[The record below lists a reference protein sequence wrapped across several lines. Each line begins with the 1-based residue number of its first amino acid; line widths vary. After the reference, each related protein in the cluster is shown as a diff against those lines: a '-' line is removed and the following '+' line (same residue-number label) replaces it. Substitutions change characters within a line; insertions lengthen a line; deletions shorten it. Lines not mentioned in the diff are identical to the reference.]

1 MLLHVYI
8 CTLESVVLLHWFQS
22 TYYFICSPGLKVLSS
37 IFVQNSRWGTFIN
50 FRPKV
55 QVRYVYHF
63 SSKSPGD
70 VRSSISVQKS
80 RWGTFINIPQKVQV
94 RYIHQFPSKS
104 PGEVYSSISVKSPGD
119 VCSSISVKSPDE
131 VCSLISVHHII
142 IVICVPQF
150 FTFFSVIV
158 RPICSKLYR
167 NVTYLVS
174 NSIYEICF
182 HGKFT
187 AKTII
192 LSDWLKFELSSQKR
206 HL

>member
-80 RWGTFINIPQKVQV
+80 RWCMFINIRQKS
-94 RYIHQFPSKS
+94 RWGMFIN
-104 PGEVYSSISVKSPGD
+104 I
-119 VCSSISVKSPDE
+119 CSSHHHCHLCTTVFHILIFSPLSSDQFVPNFTE
-131 VCSLISVHHII
+131 MLLTWSATVYMKFASMGNSLQRQLFFLIGWNLNFLLRNDIYNGIVTWKECSLYS
-142 IVICVPQF
+142 F
-150 FTFFSVIV
+150 FPTQTWNF
-158 RPICSKLYR
+158 
-167 NVTYLVS
+167 
-174 NSIYEICF
+174 
-182 HGKFT
+182 
-187 AKTII
+187 
-192 LSDWLKFELSSQKR
+192 
-206 HL
+206 

>member
-1 MLLHVYI
+1 LLLLIYKLFIAFTCLHLYI
-8 CTLESVVLLHWFQS
+8 RKRSFIALIPKYILFYLLTWTKGIVINFRPKFQVRYVHQLPS
-22 TYYFICSPGLKVLSS
+22 KSPGEVCLSF
-37 IFVQNSRWGTFIN
+37 FVQKSRWCTFIY

-55 QVRYVYHF
+55 QVMYVHQYP
-63 SSKSPGD
+63 SKSPGD

-150 FTFFSVIV
+150 FTF
-158 RPICSKLYR
+158 
-167 NVTYLVS
+167 
-174 NSIYEICF
+174 
-182 HGKFT
+182 
-187 AKTII
+187 
-192 LSDWLKFELSSQKR
+192 
-206 HL
+206 